1 MEQRSGTVPDGPVT
15 RLEPSYCTATLS
27 LAGGQV
33 EVTEKSLPGQFEAR
47 RCWGGVLGFVP
58 FDGLK
63 GTRIKSRSQT
73 SRKQFL

>member
-47 RCWGGVLGFVP
+47 RCW
-58 FDGLK
+58 
-63 GTRIKSRSQT
+63 
-73 SRKQFL
+73 